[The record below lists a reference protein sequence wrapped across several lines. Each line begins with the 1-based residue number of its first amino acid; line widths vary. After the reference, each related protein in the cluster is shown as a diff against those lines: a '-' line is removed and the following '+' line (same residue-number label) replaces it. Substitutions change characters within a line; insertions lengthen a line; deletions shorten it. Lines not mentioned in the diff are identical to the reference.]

1 MKKKG
6 FRKALALIVAATMC
20 LALPGIGTYA
30 QAETPNYEIAP
41 ANIIIAACDTYLIW
55 TGTNTLECYGG
66 TQVPYGYEAYVK
78 VELQRYTTSGWTTIK
93 TWTDRDT
100 DYAMVCKN
108 YAVMT
113 GYDYRLKL
121 THKAYDSNGNL
132 IETLTTYSNV
142 VY

>member
-6 FRKALALIVAATMC
+6 FRKTLALIVAATMC

-30 QAETPNYEIAP
+30 QAEEPNYEIAP
-41 ANIIIAACDTYLIW
+41 ANIIIAATDNC
-55 TGTNTLECYGG
+55 LEWESGNILYCCGG

-78 VELQRYTTSGWTTIK
+78 VELQQYDGGWTTIK
-93 TWTDRDT
+93 TWTDRGGS
-100 DYAMVCKN
+100 YAIVERN
-108 YAVMT
+108 YAVMS

-132 IETLTTYSNV
+132 IETIIKYSPIV
-142 VY
+142 